1 MGLFFSTPP
10 SLDQFHL
17 TEYIMPFSLDRLTP
31 GVDNNRY
38 DVCLSPSFCREVA
51 EFVLSLMK
59 EIAMP
64 DKEKKHAEKGMDM
77 AAREAFKKSYLELM
91 TVAINQAKVRQQ
103 VQVDYLART
112 AVATLVI
119 REINNGFG
127 EFVTTLRHLI
137 REKEMG
143 SRYANEDP
151 LTLKATL
158 SEILLNKKQI
168 LRNTGKII
176 FDLLNDVDQRH
187 LNGIRKS
194 NFGADAL
201 LPEDLFV
208 SPFLY
213 AGKMDDDFMLQTYDI
228 LPGQR
233 MDDADRY
240 DLLLATIHHQFM
252 EMLPKGGADAIE
264 HGNRNVPDMDSL
276 AGESREAP
284 VGLHG
289 KSGEENMVD
298 GWIRQEEN
306 ARILFDFMATR
317 DHCQFI
323 KEQGEK
329 GKKLK
334 EVNRMAKQQRRVLR
348 FFYKKIQ
355 SAGVME
361 RICAAF
367 EIRPICS
374 VYCPPLVPQVLLQF
388 MLVPGSRKTIMN
400 RLKRLSKINHIPFPM
415 GPLKKCRR
423 GIKHLD
429 WARKEV
435 YLVRFFKGFFRY
447 HRDFQNFIMLEKAM
461 DRVHLV
467 TDEKQLR
474 LSRVNNTLYPFLLPH
489 EVDTQEKPVI
499 THTILKADI
508 RGSTDIVHRMKEKGL
523 NPASYFSLNMFEPIT
538 QVLSDYGA
546 FKVFIEGDAMILGIY
561 EREEMPEGWYS
572 VARASGLAM
581 QILQIIQRYNVKNQQ
596 YHLPLLEIGIGITF
610 SDEAPT
616 LFFDGNFEIMISSA
630 INLADRLSG
639 CSKAIRKQMD
649 AKKPP
654 FNNYVFQTATN
665 EAVAATADDIFTRY
679 NVNGIELHP
688 RAFEKL
694 SREIRLKS
702 VECRIPGIQSEKMR
716 FFTGIFPTVTGR
728 YQPIIIRQGRISHVR
743 KQNLSLIAATDRFF
757 YEVCTNPLVYD
768 HFKKYKI

>member
-1 MGLFFSTPP
+1 MGLFFSSPP
-10 SLDQFHL
+10 CLDDFHL
-17 TEYIMPFSLDRLTP
+17 TEYAMPFRLDRLTP

-38 DVCLSPSFCREVA
+38 DVCLSPGFCRELE
-51 EFVLSLMK
+51 EFILCLM
-59 EIAMP
+59 EETTMP
-64 DKEKKHAEKGMDM
+64 DKEKKRAEKGQDK
-77 AAREAFKKSYLELM
+77 AVAREDLKKSYQELM
-91 TVAINQAKVRQQ
+91 TAAINQAKVRQQ
-103 VQVDYLART
+103 VQVDYLARM
-112 AVATLVI
+112 AVATFVI
-119 REINNGFG
+119 REISNGFG
-127 EFVTTLRHLI
+127 VFVSKLRHLI
-137 REKEMG
+137 QEKEMNRG
-143 SRYANEDP
+143 YAAEDP
-151 LTLKATL
+151 VALKARL

-168 LRNTGKII
+168 LRSAGKIV
-176 FDLLNDVDQRH
+176 FELLSDVDQHH

-194 NFGADAL
+194 NFGVDAL
-201 LPEDLFV
+201 PAEDFFV
-208 SPFLY
+208 NPFLY
-213 AGKMDDDFMLQTYDI
+213 AGKVDDDFMLQTYDI

-240 DLLLATIHHQFM
+240 DLLLSTIRHRFM
-252 EMLPKGGADAIE
+252 EMLAQGQAHVSDPLDDL
-264 HGNRNVPDMDSL
+264 DMSPEDE
-276 AGESREAP
+276 ESREMP
-284 VGLHG
+284 VSPQGEHG
-289 KSGEENMVD
+289 DNNTVD
-298 GWIRQEEN
+298 SWIRQEEN

-317 DHCQFI
+317 DHCRFLKQ
-323 KEQGEK
+323 QGEK
-329 GKKLK
+329 KETLK
-334 EVNRMAKQQRRVLR
+334 EVRQTAKQQRRMLR
-348 FFYKKIQ
+348 FFYKKFQ
-355 SAGVME
+355 AAGVME

-367 EIRPICS
+367 EIRAIS
-374 VYCPPLVPQVLLQF
+374 SIYCPPLVPQVLLQF
-388 MLVPGSRKTIMN
+388 MLVPGSRKTITN

-415 GPLKKCRR
+415 GPLKRCQR
-423 GIKHLD
+423 GIKHLGR
-429 WARKEV
+429 AKKEA
-435 YLVRFFKGFFRY
+435 YLIRFMKGFFRY
-447 HRDFQNFIMLEKAM
+447 HRDFQNFMVIEKAM
-461 DRVHLV
+461 DQVNLM

-474 LSRVNNTLYPFLLPH
+474 LSQVNNTLYAFLLPH
-489 EVDTQEKPVI
+489 EVDAQEKPVI

-610 SDEAPT
+610 SNEAPT

-649 AKKPP
+649 ARKPP
-654 FNNYVFQTATN
+654 FNNYVFQTASN
-665 EAVAATADDIFTRY
+665 EAVAATSDDIFTRY

-702 VECRIPGIQSEKMR
+702 VECRIPGIPSEKMR
-716 FFTGIFPTVTGR
+716 FFTGIFPTATGR
-728 YQPIIIRQGRISHVR
+728 YQRIVIRQGHISHVR
-743 KQNLSLIAATDRFF
+743 KQDLELIATTDKLF

-768 HFKKYKI
+768 HFKKHEI